1 MIRWPAR
8 QNGFGIALNARVA
21 ILVALLS
28 VCWMLG
34 TGTAL
39 AQMAPIGVGLTT
51 ESETVTVG
59 DVLTFR
65 LSVTHPADYHVVF
78 PDVPSQWGEFEV
90 RKTTHLPTEVGDDG
104 TLLSTVLIEAVLFQ
118 PGVHSTP
125 ALSVAVRRP
134 DGSVVN
140 RPARPIEIEVASV
153 LASGANELK
162 DIRPQAEVPF
172 PTLPMTDASLRS
184 TWPWMLGGATGLLI
198 LLVIYLLWRRSM
210 SQTIFEPQLA
220 LSPLETALQELDRI
234 DKQNLPGQ
242 GRYLEHYSLVAK
254 ALRGYLFGQF
264 RIPAPELTTEQSIS
278 VLDRRPVSPNDVRD
292 LGEVL
297 AEADLVK
304 FARLSPQL
312 RDARAA
318 IVTARRVVNGLTAA
332 PSRFRPSGGYTS
344 GRYTR

>member
-1 MIRWPAR
+1 MIRWPAK
-8 QNGFGIALNARVA
+8 QKGFGGTLSARVA
-21 ILVALLS
+21 VLVALLL
-28 VCWMLG
+28 VTWMLG
-34 TGTAL
+34 TGTTL

-78 PDVPSQWGEFEV
+78 PDVSAQWGEFEV
-90 RKTTHLPTEVGDDG
+90 RKTTHLPTEIGDDG

-140 RPARPIEIEVASV
+140 RPARPIEIEVTSV

-172 PTLPMTDASLRS
+172 PT
-184 TWPWMLGGATGLLI
+184 TWPWMLGGATGLATLI
-198 LLVIYLLWRRSM
+198 LFAVYLLRRRSM
-210 SQTIFEPQLA
+210 SQTILEPQLT
-220 LSPLETALQELDRI
+220 LSPLETALQELDQI
-234 DKQNLPGQ
+234 DRQNLPGQ
-242 GRYLEHYSLVAK
+242 GRYLEHYSLVARC
-254 ALRGYLFGQF
+254 LRGYLFGQF
-264 RIPAPELTTEQSIS
+264 RIPAPELTTEQAIS

-312 RDARAA
+312 SEARAA
-318 IVTARRVVNGLTAA
+318 IVTARRVVNGLTSA